1 MRISDWSSD
10 VCSSDLAVA
19 RLYVHGMTMCMEA
32 IMATAV
38 DTRNNRVVVLVSDA
52 EKRRIAANARA
63 ADLSVSDYMRRA
75 AERYSEPT
83 DAERALMKDL
93 LVELERANPATEPP
107 PVKL

>member
-93 LVELERANPATEPP
+93 LVELDRKSTCLNSSH
-107 PVKL
+107 